1 MAKWTLYHTEGCHLC
16 EQAHSLIT
24 PLLTSEESLLLTDI
38 MTDKQLIA
46 KYQVSI
52 PVLENEHG
60 QQLFWPFTAEQVQI
74 FLALAD

>member
-1 MAKWTLYHTEGCHLC
+1 MSEG
-16 EQAHSLIT
+16 
-24 PLLTSEESLLLTDI
+24 SLLLTDI

-46 KYQVSI
+46 QYQVSI
-52 PVLENEHG
+52 PVLKNEHG

>member
-16 EQAHSLIT
+16 EQAHALIT
-24 PLLTSEESLLLTDI
+24 PLLMSEGSLLLTDI

-46 KYQVSI
+46 QYQVSI
-52 PVLENEHG
+52 PVLKNEHG
-60 QQLFWPFTAEQVQI
+60 QQLLWPFTAEQVQI